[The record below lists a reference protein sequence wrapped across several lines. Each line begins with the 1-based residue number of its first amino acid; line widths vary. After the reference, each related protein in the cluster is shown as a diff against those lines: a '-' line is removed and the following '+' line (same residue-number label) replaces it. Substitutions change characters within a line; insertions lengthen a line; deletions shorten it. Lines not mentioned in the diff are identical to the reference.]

1 MTNLLCV
8 CVGLIDYSLKTRS
21 HPCLSF
27 KNITVYCCCGHHKVF
42 VNVGRNWREFST
54 VSAYQPCNKGSLWV
68 CRRRRHE
75 LSVQQPGLVFEEP
88 QAGLMSSS
96 LNSAPPS
103 LGMETGAKTV
113 VPATD
118 MWGAWRGKKK
128 APFRDKGLSAMFLP
142 SSWNPTSSS
151 HMWRESHLVL
161 FELLLYPFSL
171 LSLFPSLKE
180 SFSRDN

>member
-1 MTNLLCV
+1 MSTKWLIFFV
-8 CVGLIDYSLKTRS
+8 CVGLIDHRLKTRS

-27 KNITVYCCCGHHKVF
+27 KNIIEYCCCGHHKVCI
-42 VNVGRNWREFST
+42 NVGRNWREFST

-128 APFRDKGLSAMFLP
+128 KRHLGIKVCQPCSSPPLGVLLP
-142 SSWNPTSSS
+142 AVTCGESPT
-151 HMWRESHLVL
+151 
-161 FELLLYPFSL
+161 
-171 LSLFPSLKE
+171 
-180 SFSRDN
+180 